1 EQRPNQRSQG
11 NLRSGRNFAMRNH
24 AVKIAVGP
32 LVVAAI
38 IALFSTRADAQEKIW
53 KHGLINAKSDA
64 GIFLMVSTRDFAK
77 KQGLKIEISQFKDD
91 QLALKALI
99 AGELDS
105 FEGGPQGVF
114 AANAK
119 GADVKL
125 LGCHWIVVPHGIY
138 ATEKIKKVEDLK
150 GKQIAVSAPNSMPDM
165 LARSALAK
173 FGVSDNEVKLAAV
186 GGDKDRYQALIGG
199 VVDAAVV
206 SNEYQPVAPK
216 NVHLLVAGR
225 EAVPNFLRVCMTS
238 SDKKL
243 AERGDDAVKFLAAE
257 MSALRFA
264 LANRDATI
272 ALTRELIHAKPDDPR
287 PAFVYDDAIQ
297 HHAVD
302 PTLPLPGEK
311 ILWIQDQMVKAGK
324 LKAPLD
330 LKAVTAPEYREKA
343 LKVIGH

>member
-1 EQRPNQRSQG
+1 
-11 NLRSGRNFAMRNH
+11 MRNT
-24 AVKIAVGP
+24 VGRIAVGSV
-32 LVVAAI
+32 VVAALAAI
-38 IALFSTRADAQEKIW
+38 LSAQAGAQGRIW
-53 KHGLINAKSDA
+53 KHGLINAKADA
-64 GIFLMVSTRDFAK
+64 GIFLMMSTRDFAK
-77 KQGLKIEISQFKDD
+77 EQGLKIEISQFKDD

-114 AANAK
+114 AADAK
-119 GADVKL
+119 GGDVKL

-138 ATEKIKKVEDLK
+138 ANDKVTKVEDLK

-173 FGVSDNEVKLAAV
+173 FGVSDTEVKLAAI
-186 GGDKDRYQALIGG
+186 GGDNDRYQALLGG

-216 NVHLLVAGR
+216 NIHLLVAGR
-225 EAVPNFLRVCMTS
+225 DAVPNFLRVCMVSTA
-238 SDKKL
+238 KKL

-264 LANRDATI
+264 LSHRDETI
-272 ALTRELIHAKPDDPR
+272 ALTREITRAKPDDPR
-287 PAFVYDDAIQ
+287 PAFVYDDAIE
-297 HHAVD
+297 HKAVD
-302 PTLPLPGEK
+302 PTLPLPKEK
-311 ILWIQDQMVKAGK
+311 IQWIQEQMVKAGR

-330 LKAVTAPEYREKA
+330 LATVTAPEFRERA
-343 LKVIGH
+343 LKVLGH

>member
-1 EQRPNQRSQG
+1 MKTR
-11 NLRSGRNFAMRNH
+11 
-24 AVKIAVGP
+24 KIG
-32 LVVAAI
+32 LAAI
-38 IALFSTRADAQEKIW
+38 LAAATLAGLIAPGTAQEKVW
-53 KHGLINAKSDA
+53 KHGLINAKADA

-114 AANAK
+114 AADSK

-138 ATEKIKKVEDLK
+138 ASEKIKKVEDLK

-173 FGVSDNEVKLAAV
+173 FGISDSDVKLAAV

-206 SNEYQPVAPK
+206 SNEYQPIAPK
-216 NVHLLVAGR
+216 SIHLLVAGR
-225 EAVPNFLRVCMTS
+225 EAVPNFLRVCMVS
-238 SDKKL
+238 SAKKL

-302 PTLPLPGEK
+302 PTLPLPANK
-311 ILWIQDQMVKAGK
+311 IQWIQEQMVKAGK

-330 LKAVTAPEYREKA
+330 LKIVTAPEYRERA
-343 LKVIGH
+343 LKVISH

>member
-1 EQRPNQRSQG
+1 MKSREVREEQQMTTNRIG
-11 NLRSGRNFAMRNH
+11 LA
-24 AVKIAVGP
+24 ALIAATI
-32 LVVAAI
+32 AALSVP
-38 IALFSTRADAQEKIW
+38 AAAQEKVW
-53 KHGLINAKSDA
+53 KHGLINAKADA
-64 GIFLMVSTRDFAK
+64 GIFLMVSKRDFAA

-119 GADVKL
+119 GADARI
-125 LGCHWIVVPHGIY
+125 LGCHWVVVPHGIY
-138 ATEKIKKVEDLK
+138 ASDKIAKVEDLK

-173 FGVSDNEVKLAAV
+173 FGIAATDVKLAAV
-186 GGDKDRYQALIGG
+186 GGDRDRYQALLGG
-199 VVDAAVV
+199 IVDAAVV

-216 NVHLLVAGR
+216 NIHLLVAGR
-225 EAVPNFLRVCMTS
+225 DAVPNFLRVCIVS
-238 SDKKL
+238 SAKKL

-272 ALTRELIHAKPDDPR
+272 ALTREIIRAKPDDPR
-287 PAFVYDDAIQ
+287 PAFVYDDAVQ
-297 HHAVD
+297 HRAVD
-302 PTLPLPGEK
+302 PTLPLPSDK
-311 ILWIQDQMVKAGK
+311 FNWIQDQLVQAGK
-324 LKAPLD
+324 LKARLD
-330 LKAVTAPEYREKA
+330 LKDVTAPEYREKA
-343 LKVIGH
+343 LKVVGH

>member
-1 EQRPNQRSQG
+1 
-11 NLRSGRNFAMRNH
+11 MR
-24 AVKIAVGP
+24 IAVSEKVAIGTI
-32 LVVAAI
+32 VVAAI
-38 IALFSTRADAQEKIW
+38 FAALSASASAQEKVW
-53 KHGLINAKSDA
+53 KHGLINAKADA

-77 KQGLKIEISQFKDD
+77 KQGLKIEVSQFKDD

-114 AANAK
+114 AADAK
-119 GADVKL
+119 GGDVKL

-138 ATEKIKKVEDLK
+138 ANDKIAKVQDLK

-173 FGVSDNEVKLAAV
+173 FGISDTDVKLAAV
-186 GGDKDRYQALIGG
+186 GGDRDRYQALIGG

-225 EAVPNFLRVCMTS
+225 DAVPNFLRVCMAS
-238 SDKKL
+238 SSKKL
-243 AERGDDAVKFLAAE
+243 TERGDDAVKFLAAE

-264 LANRDATI
+264 LSHRDETI

-287 PAFVYDDAIQ
+287 PAFVYDDAVQ

-302 PTLPLPGEK
+302 PTLPLPAEK
-311 ILWIQDQMVKAGK
+311 IQWIQEQMVKAGK

-330 LKAVTAPEYREKA
+330 LNAVTAPGYREKA

>member
-1 EQRPNQRSQG
+1 MKSR
-11 NLRSGRNFAMRNH
+11 
-24 AVKIAVGP
+24 KIG
-32 LVVAAI
+32 LAI
-38 IALFSTRADAQEKIW
+38 IATAAALAGFIAPGTAQEKIW
-53 KHGLINAKSDA
+53 KHGLINAKADA

-114 AANAK
+114 AADAK

-138 ATEKIKKVEDLK
+138 ASEKIKKVEDLK

-173 FGVSDNEVKLAAV
+173 FGISDSDVKLAAV

-206 SNEYQPVAPK
+206 SNEYQPIAPK
-216 NVHLLVAGR
+216 SIHLLVAGR
-225 EAVPNFLRVCMTS
+225 EAVPNFLRVCMVS
-238 SDKKL
+238 SAKKL

-257 MSALRFA
+257 MAALRFA

-272 ALTRELIHAKPDDPR
+272 ALTRELIHAKSDDPR

-302 PTLPLPGEK
+302 PTLPLPADK
-311 ILWIQDQMVKAGK
+311 IQWIQEQMVKAGK

-330 LKAVTAPEYREKA
+330 LKTVTAPEYRERA

>member
-1 EQRPNQRSQG
+1 MRI
-11 NLRSGRNFAMRNH
+11 AMSEKV
-24 AVKIAVGP
+24 AIGTI
-32 LVVAAI
+32 VVAAI
-38 IALFSTRADAQEKIW
+38 FAVLSAPAGAQEKVW
-53 KHGLINAKSDA
+53 KHGLISAKADA

-77 KQGLKIEISQFKDD
+77 KQGLKIEVSQFKDD

-114 AANAK
+114 AADAK
-119 GADVKL
+119 GGDVKL

-138 ATEKIKKVEDLK
+138 ANDKIAKVQDLK

-173 FGVSDNEVKLAAV
+173 FGISDTDVKLAAV
-186 GGDKDRYQALIGG
+186 GGDRDRYQALIGG

-206 SNEYQPVAPK
+206 SNEYQPIAPN

-225 EAVPNFLRVCMTS
+225 DAVPNFLRVCMAS
-238 SDKKL
+238 SSKKL

-264 LANRDATI
+264 LSHRDETI

-287 PAFVYDDAIQ
+287 PVFVYDDAVQ

-302 PTLPLPGEK
+302 PTLPLPAEK
-311 ILWIQDQMVKAGK
+311 IEWIQEQMVKAGK

-330 LKAVTAPEYREKA
+330 LNAVTAPEYREKA

>member
-1 EQRPNQRSQG
+1 MRS
-11 NLRSGRNFAMRNH
+11 A
-24 AVKIAVGP
+24 IARGVAIGTV
-32 LVVAAI
+32 VVAALC
-38 IALFSTRADAQEKIW
+38 AVLTVTAGAQEKVW
-53 KHGLINAKSDA
+53 KHGLINAKADA
-64 GIFLMVSTRDFAK
+64 GILLMVSTRDFAK
-77 KQGLKIEISQFKDD
+77 NQGLKIEISQFKDD
-91 QLALKALI
+91 QLALKSLI

-114 AANAK
+114 AADAK

-138 ATEKIKKVEDLK
+138 ANEKIAKVQDLK

-173 FGVSDNEVKLAAV
+173 FGVADTEVKLAAI
-186 GGDKDRYQALIGG
+186 GGDNDRYQALIGG
-199 VVDAAVV
+199 VVDAAVI

-225 EAVPNFLRVCMTS
+225 DAVPNFLRVCMISTA
-238 SDKKL
+238 KKL

-257 MSALRFA
+257 MSALRYA
-264 LANRDATI
+264 LSHREETI
-272 ALTRELIHAKPDDPR
+272 ALTRQIINAKPDDPR

-297 HHAVD
+297 NRAVD
-302 PTLPLPGEK
+302 PTLPLPADK
-311 ILWIQDQMVKAGK
+311 IQWIQEQMVKAGR
-324 LKAPLD
+324 LKAPLE
-330 LKAVTAPEYREKA
+330 LSAVTAPEYREKA

>member
-1 EQRPNQRSQG
+1 MRIVSSS
-11 NLRSGRNFAMRNH
+11 SG
-24 AVKIAVGP
+24 VI
-32 LVVAAI
+32 AAI
-38 IALFSTRADAQEKIW
+38 AAFVAFSAPVCAQDKVW

-77 KQGLKIEISQFKDD
+77 KQGLQLEISQFKDD

-114 AANAK
+114 AVDAK
-119 GADVKL
+119 GGDVKL
-125 LGCHWIVVPHGIY
+125 LGCHWVVVPHGIY
-138 ATEKIKKVEDLK
+138 ANEKITQMQDLK

-173 FGVSDNEVKLAAV
+173 FGISDTDVKLAAI
-186 GGDKDRYQALIGG
+186 GGDNDRYQALIGG

-216 NVHLLVAGR
+216 NIHLLVAGR
-225 EAVPNFLRVCMTS
+225 DAVPNFLRVCLVSTA
-238 SDKKL
+238 KKL

-264 LANRDATI
+264 LSHRDETI
-272 ALTRELIHAKPDDPR
+272 ALTRELTHAKPDDPR
-287 PAFVYDDAIQ
+287 PAFVYDDAVQ
-297 HHAVD
+297 HNAVD
-302 PTLPLPGEK
+302 PTLPLPAEK
-311 ILWIQDQMVKAGK
+311 IQWIQDQMVKEGR

-330 LKAVTAPEYREKA
+330 LKTVTAPEYREKA
-343 LKVIGH
+343 LQVVGH

>member
-1 EQRPNQRSQG
+1 MRS
-11 NLRSGRNFAMRNH
+11 A
-24 AVKIAVGP
+24 IARGVAIGTV
-32 LVVAAI
+32 VVAALC
-38 IALFSTRADAQEKIW
+38 AVLTVPPGAQEKVW
-53 KHGLINAKSDA
+53 KHGLINAKADA
-64 GIFLMVSTRDFAK
+64 GILLMVSTRDFAK
-77 KQGLKIEISQFKDD
+77 NQGLKIEISQFKDD
-91 QLALKALI
+91 QLALKSLI

-114 AANAK
+114 AADAK

-138 ATEKIKKVEDLK
+138 ANEKIAKVQDLK

-173 FGVSDNEVKLAAV
+173 FGVADTEVKLAAI
-186 GGDKDRYQALIGG
+186 GGDNDRYQALIGG
-199 VVDAAVV
+199 VVDAAVI

-225 EAVPNFLRVCMTS
+225 DAVPNFLRVCMISTA
-238 SDKKL
+238 KKL

-257 MSALRFA
+257 MNALRYA
-264 LANRDATI
+264 LSHREETI
-272 ALTRELIHAKPDDPR
+272 ALTRQIINAKSDDPR

-297 HHAVD
+297 NRAVD
-302 PTLPLPGEK
+302 PTLPLPADK
-311 ILWIQDQMVKAGK
+311 IQWIQEQMVKAGR

-330 LKAVTAPEYREKA
+330 LSAVTAPEYREKA